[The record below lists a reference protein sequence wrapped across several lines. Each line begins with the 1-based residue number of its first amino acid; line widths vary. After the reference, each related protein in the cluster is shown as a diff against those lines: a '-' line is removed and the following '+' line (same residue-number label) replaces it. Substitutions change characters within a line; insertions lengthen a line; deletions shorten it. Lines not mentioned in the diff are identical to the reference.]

1 MLRLYW
7 SGWLIIELLSLITI
21 MDIEGG
27 RVISKLN
34 GSLIYVVAIVI
45 VGLATGLA
53 VVRLSG
59 QPGTDLTI
67 GAVIGFGTLLVK
79 SFFDSMATARNA
91 AVLKE
96 TLQRLAGVDSK
107 LLVADIKL
115 DVADIKLDGVHAAVD
130 GINKAALVN
139 QAKVSDAVGFN
150 RGVAETA
157 AAAAA
162 AVGGE
167 THPSATPA
175 EGFPSAP
182 IGDSGRGLTTAE
194 GLN

>member
-1 MLRLYW
+1 MPGVKEEVR
-7 SGWLIIELLSLITI
+7 I
-21 MDIEGG
+21 
-27 RVISKLN
+27 VAKLN

-59 QPGTDLTI
+59 QPGTEQTI
-67 GAVIGFGTLLVK
+67 GAVIAFGTLLVK

-96 TLQRLAGVDSK
+96 TLQRVAVVDNRLA
-107 LLVADIKL
+107 VADIKL

-139 QAKVSDAVGFN
+139 QAKVSDAAGFN

-162 AVGGE
+162 VVGGE
-167 THPSATPA
+167 TQNLASLR
-175 EGFPSAP
+175 EVAP
-182 IGDSGRGLTTAE
+182 
-194 GLN
+194 

>member
-53 VVRLSG
+53 VVRLSA
-59 QPGTDLTI
+59 QPGTEQTI
-67 GAVIGFGTLLVK
+67 GAVIAFGTLLVK

-96 TLQRLAGVDSK
+96 TLQRVAVVDNRLA
-107 LLVADIKL
+107 
-115 DVADIKLDGVHAAVD
+115 VADIKLDGVHAAVD

-139 QAKVSDAVGFN
+139 QAKVSDAAGFN

-162 AVGGE
+162 VVGGE

-194 GLN
+194 GIN